1 VKEMTAF
8 NNRRLKGLAID
19 RLKDLGFN
27 NVSASDSGSNVIV
40 VTDTKDN
47 IVKLLKIV
55 RGDSALRRYDNMID
69 CYLTIGKINC
79 KKLSIPYE
87 PTTYWDDGGKS
98 ADVY

>member
-1 VKEMTAF
+1 MSAF

-19 RLKDLGFN
+19 KLKELGFN
-27 NVSASDSGSNVIV
+27 DVSASDSGSNIVV
-40 VTDTKDN
+40 VTDEKDN
-47 IVKLLKIV
+47 IVKLLKIIK
-55 RGDSALRRYDNMID
+55 GDVAYRRYDNKVD

-79 KKLSIPYE
+79 KRLSIPFE